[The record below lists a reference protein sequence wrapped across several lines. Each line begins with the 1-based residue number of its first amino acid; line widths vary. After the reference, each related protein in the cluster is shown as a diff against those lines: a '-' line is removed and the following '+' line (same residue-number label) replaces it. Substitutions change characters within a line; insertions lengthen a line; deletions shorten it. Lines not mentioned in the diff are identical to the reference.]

1 MKIALIIKCDGRA
14 YNIDVD
20 DSNGKLD
27 KIFNIIEPLLLFG
40 DNFENQYKMFF
51 FL

>member
-1 MKIALIIKCDGRA
+1 MILM
-14 YNIDVD
+14 V
-20 DSNGKLD
+20 KLD
-27 KIFNIIEPLLLFG
+27 KKIYIIEPLLLFG